1 MTKQILKLNSE
12 ALFTAALTVTNE
24 FGEIRVLAFVA
35 TKSHTQFKS
44 ALIKM
49 RDSEHLRTLTA

>member
-12 ALFTAALTVTNE
+12 ALFMAVLTVTNE

-35 TKSHTQFKS
+35 TKSHTQFKP